1 MYIRVSLICLVVV
14 AMTAFAVA
22 QIPSGES
29 IPPNITTDRQMGPA
43 SIDSFGSISGVVCT
57 IDGRPLREVTVQ
69 LRDTMTGNIVSN
81 GTSRINGSFDFYNVP
96 PGHYEVVALKG
107 VDEAHERVHV
117 ATSQATVTLRM
128 AAPVSEPGAGNTVS
142 VKALQIP
149 GKARNEYQKA
159 RQAFNKGK
167 FEDARKRVEKALQI
181 FPRFAEA
188 LALRGIL
195 RANDKDYAGAQQD
208 LQQAINDD
216 SNYAMSFFALGATQN
231 QLGKFTD
238 AQQTLEEGLR
248 VDPTS
253 WQGYFELSKCMLGQ
267 DNYRNAL
274 KYVVKAEDIGSG
286 YAPIHLVKAHALLG
300 LKAYDEAAI
309 EFERFL
315 NQDPKNP
322 GAPEARQ
329 ALAQARAFAAMASK

>member
-1 MYIRVSLICLVVV
+1 MYARVSLICLIAV
-14 AMTAFAVA
+14 AMSAFAVA
-22 QIPSGES
+22 QVSPVGA
-29 IPPNITTDRQMGPA
+29 IPPNVTTDQDMGPA
-43 SIDSFGSISGVVCT
+43 SIDSFGSVSGVVCT

-69 LRDTMTGNIVSN
+69 LRDTMNGNIISS
-81 GTSRINGSFDFYNVP
+81 GTSRMNGSFDFYNVP

-107 VDEAHERVHV
+107 VDEAHERVQV
-117 ATSQATVTLRM
+117 SNSQATATLRM

-149 GKARNEYQKA
+149 GKARKEFQKA
-159 RQAFNKGK
+159 QEAFNKGK
-167 FEDARKRVEKALQI
+167 FEDSRKRVDKALEA
-181 FPRFAEA
+181 FPQFAEA
-188 LALRGIL
+188 LTLRGIL
-195 RANDKDYAGAQQD
+195 RVNNKDYAGGQQD

-216 SNYAMSFFALGATQN
+216 SNYAMAFFALGATQN
-231 QLGKFTD
+231 ELGKFTD

-253 WQGYFELSKCMLGQ
+253 WQGYFELSKSKLGQ
-267 DNYRNAL
+267 EDYRNAL

-300 LKAYDEAAI
+300 LKAYDEAAV

-329 ALAQARAFAAMASK
+329 ALSQARAFAAMASK